1 MRKNYFSTS
10 ARPALPLYNAAGLR
24 LRSCWLNF
32 GPQHP
37 AAHGIVRLN
46 LQIHG
51 EVLCR
56 VDPQFGLLHRGT
68 EKLVET
74 RTITQSLPY
83 FDRFDYVANLFQE
96 HAYCLAVEALGSPA
110 APQLAHIATVR
121 LFFDEFSR
129 VLNHLLTLSATS
141 LDLSAM
147 GPIFWAFEE
156 RERIMEL
163 FERVSGARMHT
174 ALYAPHHYDF
184 STLTTRFWLDCVS
197 FLNKASRA
205 LSGAFLGLL
214 HNRALKSRLGG
225 VGQLSPMKLRA
236 YGITGVI
243 GRSSGIL
250 TDLRLHPART
260 YSAYRALSFRTF
272 VGRRGDNFDRFLLR
286 VKEVIEAFR
295 LISQAVSILRP
306 NLCSG
311 LPASPLK
318 NPAQTCRIWGAPLIF
333 TSRKKTLHALLG
345 GGGPNTYVGASF
357 RGPLFTPTYLF
368 WGNSQPFSP
377 ARAQGTFSGM
387 EELISHFR
395 QASEGCLLEP
405 GFSYAA
411 VEAPKGELGA
421 ALFTDG
427 TPRPYR
433 LKVRTPVAHNLH
445 LIPSLGSGV
454 FFADFVASFC
464 SLDVVF
470 GEIDR

>member
-1 MRKNYFSTS
+1 MVRRFFSVS
-10 ARPALPLYNAAGLR
+10 MRPALPFFRSTGLQ

-46 LQIHG
+46 LQMHG

-74 RTITQSLPY
+74 RTVTQALPY

-96 HAYCLAVEALGSPA
+96 HAFCLAVEKLGSSSSH
-110 APQLAHIATVR
+110 LAHVATVR
-121 LFFDEFSR
+121 LFFDELSR
-129 VLNHLLTLSATS
+129 VLNHLLTLSATA
-141 LDLSAM
+141 LDLSVM
-147 GPIFWAFEE
+147 GPVFWAFEE

-174 ALYAPHHYDF
+174 ALYAPFHYDF
-184 STLTTRFWLDCVS
+184 STLTSRFWLDCVS
-197 FLNKASRA
+197 FLNRASRA

-214 HNRALKSRLGG
+214 HNRALKTRLSG
-225 VGQLSPMKLRA
+225 VGQLSPLKLRS
-236 YGITGVI
+236 YGIGGVI
-243 GRSSGIL
+243 ARSSGIL
-250 TDLRLHPART
+250 TDLRLHNSRT
-260 YSAYRALSFRTF
+260 YSSYRAMSFRTF
-272 VGRRGDNFDRFLLR
+272 IGRRGDNLDRFLLR
-286 VKEVIEAFR
+286 IKEVIEAFR
-295 LISQAVSILRP
+295 LIAQAITLLKPHCTQKFSVSSAASYSLGFYFAPRKLSFNLRRAY
-306 NLCSG
+306 LRAH
-311 LPASPLK
+311 LIRPAFLIFSSLTSYAPHVDSYVH
-318 NPAQTCRIWGAPLIF
+318 WGA
-333 TSRKKTLHALLG
+333 SRSFSLG
-345 GGGPNTYVGASF
+345 S
-357 RGPLFTPTYLF
+357 L
-368 WGNSQPFSP
+368 
-377 ARAQGTFSGM
+377 QGTFTGM

-395 QASEGCLLEP
+395 LASEGHSLHA
-405 GFSYAA
+405 GFAYSA
-411 VEAPKGELGA
+411 VEAPKGELGV

-427 TPRPYR
+427 SPRPYR
-433 LKVRTPVAHNLH
+433 MKVRTPVAHNLH